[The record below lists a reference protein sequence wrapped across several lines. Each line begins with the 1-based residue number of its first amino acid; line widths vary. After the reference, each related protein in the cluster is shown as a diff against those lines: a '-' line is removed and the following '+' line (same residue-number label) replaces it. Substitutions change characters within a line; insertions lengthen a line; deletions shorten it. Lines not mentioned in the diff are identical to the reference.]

1 MCVTIVCDWGS
12 TKTTSYEQLLY
23 PNWSNFII
31 TFPYTNNLG
40 NGFLVRAHLLP
51 SSVVTTRTVKLGQYD
66 TDLMLSEEKANQ
78 FAIIASLLPAI
89 DTCAS
94 VWIPI

>member
-1 MCVTIVCDWGS
+1 MCVTIVCDWWS

-51 SSVVTTRTVKLGQYD
+51 SSVVTTRTVHRDRSIHIEREHDQEI
-66 TDLMLSEEKANQ
+66 TR
-78 FAIIASLLPAI
+78 
-89 DTCAS
+89 
-94 VWIPI
+94 